1 MEAKAT
7 KSQKYVGQRQ
17 PRKQCS
23 SSLLQQTLLKCES
36 KPGDHTAENM
46 KKPFPD
52 NPMSNTSDC
61 AASRTNSDSG
71 IVQDLTTS
79 GASAIV
85 ESNSK
90 DNNPPGR
97 HDNEEQMDNSPAR
110 NSSSGEESSN
120 AISSDYGYPAKTA
133 TTGVLENIA
142 NQHEQSN
149 STSSND
155 DQEAA
160 GKRTITPHTSL
171 QKPRPKKSDISASE
185 KRELRREILILRS
198 KSRRRKVKA
207 IIHFIPTDQDI
218 TEVLTEF
225 LVDFLLKGF
234 SGVVNAY
241 RQKMLSGEPEP
252 QSQMDQSHFL
262 WLFTYFLKFAV
273 QLEVEVDQ
281 IR

>member
-1 MEAKAT
+1 M
-7 KSQKYVGQRQ
+7 
-17 PRKQCS
+17 
-23 SSLLQQTLLKCES
+23 
-36 KPGDHTAENM
+36 
-46 KKPFPD
+46 
-52 NPMSNTSDC
+52 
-61 AASRTNSDSG
+61 
-71 IVQDLTTS
+71 QDLTTS

-90 DNNPPGR
+90 DNTPPGR

-185 KRELRREILILRS
+185 KRELRRQILILRS

-225 LVDFLLKGF
+225 LVDFPESSTGSSDFGL
-234 SGVVNAY
+234 
-241 RQKMLSGEPEP
+241 RTREP
-252 QSQMDQSHFL
+252 
-262 WLFTYFLKFAV
+262 
-273 QLEVEVDQ
+273 
-281 IR
+281 